1 MSKQTQQR
9 SLRVG
14 NALWSAFLDSAR
26 AQGFNASQILRERMV
41 ATVTEAG
48 VHRIEDVLARDAMER
63 LTGGGQ

>member
-14 NALWSAFLDSAR
+14 DALWAAFLDSAR
-26 AQGFNASQILRERMV
+26 AQGSNASQILRERII
-41 ATVTEAG
+41 TTITEAG
-48 VHRIEDVLARDAMER
+48 VHRVEDVLAKDAIER

>member
-14 NALWSAFLDSAR
+14 SALWDAFLDSAR
-26 AQGFNASQILRERMV
+26 AQGSNASQLLREKII
-41 ATVTEAG
+41 ATIAEAG
-48 VHRIEDVLARDAMER
+48 VHRVEDVLAKDAIER